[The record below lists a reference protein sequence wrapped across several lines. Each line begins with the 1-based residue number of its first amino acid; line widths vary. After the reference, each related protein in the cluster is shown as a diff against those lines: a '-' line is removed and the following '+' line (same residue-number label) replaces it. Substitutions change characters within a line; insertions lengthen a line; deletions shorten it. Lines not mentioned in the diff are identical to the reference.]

1 MLIDTLRTDLT
12 ASMKSG
18 NSSRVETLRFLISA
32 IKNFEIDK
40 YPPSSNQSLTD
51 DDVLSVI
58 AKQVKTH
65 RESIDMFQKAG
76 RTDLVEKET
85 HQLTILEEF
94 LPKQLS
100 EEEVKTTVREIKA
113 KMMQEGKEVN
123 FGMFMSEVMKVLR
136 GKADGSVVSR
146 FVKEELG

>member
-1 MLIDTLRTDLT
+1 MLIDTLRADLT

-18 NSSRVETLRFLISA
+18 NSFRVETLRFLISA
-32 IKNFEIDK
+32 VKNLEIDK
-40 YPPSSNQSLTD
+40 YPPSSNRSLTD
-51 DDVLSVI
+51 EDVLSII

-65 RESIDMFQKAG
+65 KESIDMFSKAG

-85 HQLTILEEF
+85 KQLTILEEF

-100 EEEVKTTVREIKA
+100 EEEVKKTVFEVKS
-113 KMMQEGKEVN
+113 KMIQEGKEVN
-123 FGMFMSEVMKVLR
+123 FGTFMGEVMKVLR
-136 GKADGSVVSR
+136 GKADGSLVSR